1 MIINE
6 IPKPQVYF
14 PSSLLSIKRT
24 RSAPVTV
31 IIPIGERVPSGAGV
45 EADVGGD
52 VGAGVS
58 PGVGFVVAG
67 AVYTGEGISVKTGSM
82 V

>member
-1 MIINE
+1 M
-6 IPKPQVYF
+6 
-14 PSSLLSIKRT
+14 
-24 RSAPVTV
+24 TV

-67 AVYTGEGISVKTGSM
+67 AVYTGEGISVKTGS
-82 V
+82 VV